1 MKNSLLVANKSIG
14 LVALRSLEDL
24 EEAIETITRINNL
37 LDINS
42 E

>member
-1 MKNSLLVANKSIG
+1 MKNSLLVGNKSFG

-24 EEAIETITRINNL
+24 EEAKETITRINNL